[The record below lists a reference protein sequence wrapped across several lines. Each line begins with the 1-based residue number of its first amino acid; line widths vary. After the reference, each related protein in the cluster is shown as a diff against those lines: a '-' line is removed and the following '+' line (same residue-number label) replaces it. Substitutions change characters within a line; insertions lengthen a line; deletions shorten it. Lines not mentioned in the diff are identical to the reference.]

1 MLCKNCRQKNE
12 DDGKFCIK
20 CGFTLKP
27 SGKKRVEDV
36 LFIPKK
42 ESKKTNTSWILVII
56 AFIVIGLVIIVL
68 VAASSESSSTN
79 NSSVIPTSNDVSNE
93 WQPFSSVEHGF
104 SINFPG
110 YPSTE
115 REPETTL
122 DNGYSYSSTQYSSQD
137 KEGVDY
143 MALSGDY
150 DIPPKD
156 YDNITGLEGMVNYM
170 NKPGEITISDTK
182 LTTIKGYDA
191 ITFSFNGIKEK
202 YIGRGMAII
211 RDDLQYIKS
220 FIFMVGS
227 PTGDIPDYQK
237 FINSLEFK

>member
-1 MLCKNCRQKNE
+1 MLCKKCGQKNE
-12 DDGKFCIK
+12 NDGKFCIK
-20 CGFTLKP
+20 CGFVLKP

-36 LFIPKK
+36 LFVPQK
-42 ESKKTNTSWILVII
+42 ESKKHKTNWFLIIFAILVIG
-56 AFIVIGLVIIVL
+56 AVFIVL
-68 VAASSESSSTN
+68 VAASEN
-79 NSSVIPTSNDVSNE
+79 NSSSNNSSINSETKTSE
-93 WQPFSSVEHGF
+93 WQLFSSVEHGF
-104 SINFPG
+104 SINFPE

-182 LTTIKGYDA
+182 LTTFKGYDA